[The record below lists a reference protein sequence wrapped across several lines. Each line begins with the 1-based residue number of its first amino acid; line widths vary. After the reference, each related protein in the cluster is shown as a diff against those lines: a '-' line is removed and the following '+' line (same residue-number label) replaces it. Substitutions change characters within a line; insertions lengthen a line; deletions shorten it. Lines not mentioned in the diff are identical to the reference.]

1 MLTFIKNFNLF
12 ILLLFFL
19 CYAYQI
25 VYVFICCFKKDHSLE
40 HTPKKMHK
48 FAILI
53 SARNE
58 SAVIGELL
66 QSINDQKYPKELLD
80 VFVVAD
86 NCTDNTAEIARS
98 YGATVYERFNHQLI
112 GKGYALDYAFSKIE
126 ETIGLEA
133 YEGYMVF
140 DADNVLENNYV
151 YEMNRT
157 FDQGYRILTSY
168 RNSKNYGSNWISA
181 GYALWFLRESKYLNG
196 ARMRCNLSC
205 TISGTGFLVSS
216 DIIKRNGGWK
226 HHLLTEDIEFS
237 MDSVLHNEKI
247 GYCENAVLYDE
258 QPVSF
263 QTSWKQRMR
272 WAKGFY
278 QVTANYGGQ
287 LLKKCIKDRSF
298 ICYDMLMTIAPA
310 TLLTLA
316 TIIMNTTLAVV
327 GIYSGRE
334 FIAEAALLRVGENL
348 YGIYLSLLFFGIIT
362 TITQWKRIYA
372 PMWKKILYIF
382 TFPLYTFTY
391 IPISIAAL
399 VKPVKWEP
407 ISHTISKSVQE
418 IRQ

>member
-25 VYVFICCFKKDHSLE
+25 VYVFICFLKKDHSLE
-40 HTPKKMHK
+40 YTPKKMHK
-48 FAILI
+48 FAVLI

-66 QSINDQKYPKELLD
+66 QSIHDQNYPKELLD

-98 YGATVYERFNHQLI
+98 YGATVFERFNRQLV

-126 ETIGLEA
+126 ESMGIEA

-140 DADNVLENNYV
+140 DADNVLESNYV
-151 YEMNRT
+151 SEMNRT
-157 FDQGYRILTSY
+157 FDRGYRILTSY

-216 DIIKRNGGWK
+216 EIIKKNGGWK

-237 MDSVLHNEKI
+237 MDSVLHDETI
-247 GYCENAVLYDE
+247 GYCENAILYDE

-278 QVTANYGGQ
+278 QVVGNYGGR
-287 LLKKCIKDRSF
+287 LLTKCVKEHNF
-298 ICYDMLMTIAPA
+298 PCYDMLMTIAPA
-310 TLLTLA
+310 TLLTLV
-316 TIIMNTTLAVV
+316 TIAINTILAFV
-327 GIYSGRE
+327 GISSGRDY
-334 FIAEAALLRVGENL
+334 IAEAAFLHVGENL

-362 TITQWKRIYA
+362 TITQWKNIYC

-382 TFPLYTFTY
+382 TFPIFTFTY
-391 IPISIAAL
+391 IPIAIAAL

>member
-1 MLTFIKNFNLF
+1 
-12 ILLLFFL
+12 
-19 CYAYQI
+19 
-25 VYVFICCFKKDHSLE
+25 
-40 HTPKKMHK
+40 
-48 FAILI
+48 
-53 SARNE
+53 
-58 SAVIGELL
+58 
-66 QSINDQKYPKELLD
+66 
-80 VFVVAD
+80 
-86 NCTDNTAEIARS
+86 
-98 YGATVYERFNHQLI
+98 
-112 GKGYALDYAFSKIE
+112 
-126 ETIGLEA
+126 
-133 YEGYMVF
+133 
-140 DADNVLENNYV
+140 
-151 YEMNRT
+151 
-157 FDQGYRILTSY
+157 
-168 RNSKNYGSNWISA
+168 
-181 GYALWFLRESKYLNG
+181 
-196 ARMRCNLSC
+196 MR
-205 TISGTGFLVSS
+205 
-216 DIIKRNGGWK
+216 
-226 HHLLTEDIEFS
+226 
-237 MDSVLHNEKI
+237 
-247 GYCENAVLYDE
+247 NAVLYDE

>member
-1 MLTFIKNFNLF
+1 MLTFIKSFNLI

-19 CYAYQI
+19 CYSYQI
-25 VYVFICCFKKDHSLE
+25 VYVFICFFKKNHSLE

-48 FAILI
+48 FAVLI

-98 YGATVYERFNHQLI
+98 YGATVYERFNRQLV

-126 ETIGLEA
+126 ESVGIDA

-151 YEMNRT
+151 SEMNRT

-181 GYALWFLRESKYLNG
+181 GYALWFLRESQYLNG

-216 DIIKRNGGWK
+216 EIIKKNNGWK

-237 MDSVLHNEKI
+237 MDSVLHDEKI
-247 GYCENAVLYDE
+247 GYCEHAVLYDE

-263 QTSWKQRMR
+263 HTSWKQRMR

-278 QVTANYGGQ
+278 QVVANYGGQ
-287 LLKKCIKDRSF
+287 LVKKCVKEHNF
-298 ICYDMLMTIAPA
+298 PCYDMLRTIAPA

-316 TIIMNTTLAVV
+316 TIAINTIFTLF
-327 GIYSGRE
+327 GIYSGKTY
-334 FIAEAALLRVGENL
+334 IAEAALLHVGENL

-362 TITQWKRIYA
+362 TITQWKKIYC

-382 TFPLYTFTY
+382 TFPIFTFTY
-391 IPISIAAL
+391 IPIAIAAL
-399 VKPVKWEP
+399 VQPVKWEP
-407 ISHTISKSVQE
+407 INHTISKSVRE

>member
-25 VYVFICCFKKDHSLE
+25 VYVFICFLKKDRSLE
-40 HTPKKMHK
+40 YTPKKMHK
-48 FAILI
+48 FAVLI

-66 QSINDQKYPKELLD
+66 QSINNQDYPKELLD

-98 YGATVYERFNHQLI
+98 YGATVFERFNRQLV

-126 ETIGLEA
+126 ESIGIEA

-140 DADNVLENNYV
+140 DADNVLEGNYV
-151 YEMNRT
+151 SEMNRT
-157 FDQGYRILTSY
+157 FDQGYRVLTSY

-216 DIIKRNGGWK
+216 EIIKKNGGWK

-237 MDSVLHNEKI
+237 MDSVLHDEKI
-247 GYCENAVLYDE
+247 GYCENAILYDE

-278 QVTANYGGQ
+278 QVVGNYGGQ
-287 LLKKCIKDRSF
+287 LLKKCIKDHSF
-298 ICYDMLMTIAPA
+298 PCYDMLMTIAPA

-316 TIIMNTTLAVV
+316 TITINTILALV
-327 GIYSGRE
+327 GISSGRD
-334 FIAEAALLRVGENL
+334 FIAEAAILHVGENL

-362 TITQWKRIYA
+362 TITQWKKIYC

-382 TFPLYTFTY
+382 TFPIFTFTY
-391 IPISIAAL
+391 IPIAIAAL

-407 ISHTISKSVQE
+407 INHTISKSVQE